1 MFDQISPNTSANVNL
16 FAPLRQFADAHRDA
30 MINAAER
37 LGGRPGTRLALD
49 ALDSL
54 APEIVP
60 TRRTQN
66 NFVALLD
73 LLSLEHVHD
82 ETREEAARFAEIDPC
97 DSIVEEICVLT
108 DGLRDA
114 LERATTDHRPASR
127 RAAA

>member
-1 MFDQISPNTSANVNL
+1 MFDQISPDTFADANL
-16 FAPLRQFADAHRDA
+16 LAPLRQFADPHRDA
-30 MINAAER
+30 LINAAAL
-37 LGGRPGTRLALD
+37 LGGRRGTRLALD
-49 ALDSL
+49 ALDGLST
-54 APEIVP
+54 EIVP

-66 NFVALLD
+66 SLVALLD

-97 DSIVEEICVLT
+97 DPVVEEICVLT

-114 LERATTDHRPASR
+114 LNRATTHQRPASR